1 MTFIA
6 AHWHMSL
13 LFFILLVSFLGLE
26 MRDRV
31 AGLPRL
37 SSSAV
42 THLMNNESGTILDIR
57 EKANFEK
64 GHILGAKHLGNT
76 DIEKRLTQ
84 LKVNKQNPVIVVCEN
99 GSSALKTATLLRKM
113 GFEKA
118 CSLKGGLTTW
128 RSDGLPLTK

>member
-6 AHWHMSL
+6 AHWALSL
-13 LFFILLVSFLGLE
+13 LFVILLISFIGLE

-31 AGLPRL
+31 AGIPRL

-57 EKANFEK
+57 EKASFEK
-64 GHILGAKHLGNT
+64 GHILGAKHLGNM
-76 DIEKRLTQ
+76 DLEKRLTQ

-99 GSSALKTATLLRKM
+99 GPIALKTATLLRKM

-118 CSLKGGLTTW
+118 SCLKGGLATW
-128 RSDGLPLTK
+128 RSDGLPLVK